1 MTNPHAKVHIVE
13 TNNPT
18 REQEDLALEKTGLL
32 KITFASVILKGIL
45 LSLLL
50 SITHCVVTVIKSTFN
65 IMSLHEHSP
74 HRLLPLGSPK
84 ETCFS

>member
-1 MTNPHAKVHIVE
+1 MTNPNTKDHFVE

-18 REQEDLALEKTGLL
+18 REQEDFALEKTGLL

-50 SITHCVVTVIKSTFN
+50 FCHSLCSNSYKINIQHNVTS
-65 IMSLHEHSP
+65 
-74 HRLLPLGSPK
+74 
-84 ETCFS
+84 